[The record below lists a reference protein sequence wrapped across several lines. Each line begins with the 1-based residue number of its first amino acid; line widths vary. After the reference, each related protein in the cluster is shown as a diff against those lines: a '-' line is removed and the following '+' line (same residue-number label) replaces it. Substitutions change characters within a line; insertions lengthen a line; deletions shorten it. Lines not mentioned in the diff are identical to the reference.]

1 MSQKTEVR
9 MNKRALIT
17 SLCGIII
24 LVALFGGCGKNVKKP
39 EEMGFAE
46 LKGQALACIDKKKDE
61 NAIVY
66 LERLVSEYPEN
77 QDIFEYKF
85 MLADLYLKV
94 GRLDA
99 AYKLYKNYAR
109 LYPSESRAEESHYK
123 SILSKFYQTLKISK
137 DCDDSD
143 THTTLKQCKAYLTNT
158 LFHKYRDDVRDI
170 QYTCERRLIDKE
182 VYVFN
187 TYLRRKK
194 FQSAQNRIE
203 YLRNNFLE
211 KIPTLEAQILY
222 LESKLAYKK
231 KDQGVV
237 KQKIETLF
245 EKYPESRFTKM
256 AHSMVSSKRTF
267 RF

>member
-1 MSQKTEVR
+1 
-9 MNKRALIT
+9 MNKI
-17 SLCGIII
+17 SLCGVAV
-24 LVALFGGCGKNVKKP
+24 LVVLLGGCGKEVKKP

-46 LKGQALACIDKKKDE
+46 LKTQALASISKKKDE
-61 NAIVY
+61 DAIVY
-66 LERLVSEYPEN
+66 LERLVAEYPEN

-99 AYKLYKNYAR
+99 AYKLYKNYTR
-109 LYPSESRAEESHYK
+109 LYPSEKRAEEAHYK

-143 THTTLKQCKAYLTNT
+143 THTTLKQCKGYLSNT
-158 LFHKYRDDVRDI
+158 LFHQYRSDVRDI
-170 QYTCERRLIDKE
+170 QYTCERRLVDKE

-194 FQSAQNRIE
+194 FQSAKNRID
-203 YLRNNFLE
+203 YLRKNFLE
-211 KIPTLEAQILY
+211 KIPSLEAQILY
-222 LESKLAYKK
+222 LESKLAYKQ
-231 KDQGVV
+231 KDQGIV
-237 KQKIETLF
+237 KEKIETLF

-267 RF
+267 QF